1 MSDTP
6 RSDLSLVPPPSSA
19 PPSPHMFTSHISAPS
34 GIAYVALGSNMG
46 ERLEYL
52 RCART
57 ELRRTGVTV
66 VASSPLYCTEPMGGP
81 VPQNDYYNAVLQL
94 RVTCSALELL
104 RICQKVE
111 QSAGRTRFQHWGPR
125 TLDLD
130 ILLYEDKLI
139 NTPELQ
145 VPHPR
150 MGERRFV
157 LEPLAALAPH
167 LVLPGVGEKVL
178 TLLQLLPETPRVC
191 KVAQS
196 W

>member
-1 MSDTP
+1 MSDAP
-6 RSDLSLVPPPSSA
+6 RSDLPLGPPPSSD
-19 PPSPHMFTSHISAPS
+19 PLSPHTSAPHTSALS

-46 ERLEYL
+46 QRLEYL
-52 RCART
+52 RFART
-57 ELRRTGVTV
+57 ELHRRGITI
-66 VASSPLYCTEPMGGP
+66 VASSPVYCTEPVGGP
-81 VPQNDYYNAVLQL
+81 VQQDDYYNAVLQL

-104 RICQKVE
+104 HICQEVE
-111 QSAGRTRFQHWGPR
+111 QSAGRKRLQHWGPR

-178 TLLQLLPETPRVC
+178 TLLQLLPEAPRVC